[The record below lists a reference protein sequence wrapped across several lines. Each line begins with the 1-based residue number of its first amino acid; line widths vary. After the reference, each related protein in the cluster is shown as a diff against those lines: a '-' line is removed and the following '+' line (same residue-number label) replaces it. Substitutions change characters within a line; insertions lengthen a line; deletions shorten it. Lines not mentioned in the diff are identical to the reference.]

1 MPRQTYPERDGLGI
15 PMESEKTY
23 DITKLTD
30 EEASMIVCAL
40 YREIHLIKNEKH
52 YKASIL
58 RSIIDKIG
66 EVKYGLRKSRRME

>member
-1 MPRQTYPERDGLGI
+1 MLLHPYPERDGLGDV
-15 PMESEKTY
+15 MASEKTY
-23 DITKLTD
+23 DITRLTD

-52 YKASIL
+52 YKATVL

-66 EVKYGLRKSRRME
+66 EVKYGPRKPRGME